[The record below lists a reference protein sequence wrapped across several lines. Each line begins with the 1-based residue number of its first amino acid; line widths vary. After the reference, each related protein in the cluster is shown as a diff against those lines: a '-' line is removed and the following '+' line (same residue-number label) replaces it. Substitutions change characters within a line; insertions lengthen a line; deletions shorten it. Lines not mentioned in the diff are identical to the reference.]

1 MGRWFLTRLLWLVVT
16 LIGVTFITFF
26 VLDRAPVDR
35 AELEAEKARSV
46 DSYVDA
52 RHRDESI
59 QRLRIKLGMIDPVT
73 RAPRPVLDR
82 YVAWLGNA
90 VQLRFAGEGEDHD
103 ALWRRLRE
111 ALPVTMLLGG
121 LSLLL
126 AIGCGAP
133 IGVWLGRR
141 AGQRRERLWSAV
153 MLVVIGIPEFL
164 FATLLL
170 LALSVVW
177 LQWFPASGLRSNG
190 ADQWPFMLQSADFV
204 WHLVL
209 PVLVMSI
216 GPLVMVTRFVRDSVA
231 RANAAPFLA
240 SLRALGVEERVV
252 SRRLLRHG
260 AVPVATITGG
270 LLPMLVGGSI
280 IVENLFAL
288 DGLGHLAFRA
298 VLDQDQA
305 VVMAIVV
312 LTSMVT
318 LVSLLISD
326 CLHRVVDPR
335 VRLTQ

>member
-16 LIGVTFITFF
+16 LIGVTFVTFF

-153 MLVVIGIPEFL
+153 MLVVIG
-164 FATLLL
+164 
-170 LALSVVW
+170 
-177 LQWFPASGLRSNG
+177 N
-190 ADQWPFMLQSADFV
+190 
-204 WHLVL
+204 H
-209 PVLVMSI
+209 
-216 GPLVMVTRFVRDSVA
+216 
-231 RANAAPFLA
+231 
-240 SLRALGVEERVV
+240 
-252 SRRLLRHG
+252 
-260 AVPVATITGG
+260 
-270 LLPMLVGGSI
+270 
-280 IVENLFAL
+280 
-288 DGLGHLAFRA
+288 
-298 VLDQDQA
+298 
-305 VVMAIVV
+305 
-312 LTSMVT
+312 
-318 LVSLLISD
+318 
-326 CLHRVVDPR
+326 
-335 VRLTQ
+335 

>member
-16 LIGVTFITFF
+16 LIGVTFVTFF

-190 ADQWPFMLQSADFV
+190 ADQWPFMLQVADFG

-231 RANAAPFLA
+231 RADAAPFLA

-252 SRRLLRHG
+252 RGRLLRHG